1 MPAIDATKSKLT
13 VGGAVGANEAIITQI
28 VAKDLKFAKFS
39 GYRYLGGITGTNGG
53 SGKTTAGVSDCVYS
67 GTMTEKTGAAGNCYG
82 GIAGINYATLS
93 GCEIT
98 KITMEIKGVYTATST
113 STAAQKE
120 SLASHAGGITG
131 KMKLLQRSHPAS
143 LTTIRTAGSV
153 RITACSAA

>member
-1 MPAIDATKSKLT
+1 
-13 VGGAVGANEAIITQI
+13 
-28 VAKDLKFAKFS
+28 
-39 GYRYLGGITGTNGG
+39 
-53 SGKTTAGVSDCVYS
+53 
-67 GTMTEKTGAAGNCYG
+67 MTEKTGAAGNCYG

-131 KMKLLQRSHPAS
+131 KNETSA
-143 LTTIRTAGSV
+143 TITSCVIDNNPTAGSV

>member
-1 MPAIDATKSKLT
+1 MQNS
-13 VGGAVGANEAIITQI
+13 AV
-28 VAKDLKFAKFS
+28 
-39 GYRYLGGITGTNGG
+39 TNGG

-131 KMKLLQRSHPAS
+131 KANPDS
-143 LTTIRTAGSV
+143 G
-153 RITACSAA
+153 

>member
-1 MPAIDATKSKLT
+1 
-13 VGGAVGANEAIITQI
+13 
-28 VAKDLKFAKFS
+28 
-39 GYRYLGGITGTNGG
+39 
-53 SGKTTAGVSDCVYS
+53 
-67 GTMTEKTGAAGNCYG
+67 MTEKTGAAGNCYG